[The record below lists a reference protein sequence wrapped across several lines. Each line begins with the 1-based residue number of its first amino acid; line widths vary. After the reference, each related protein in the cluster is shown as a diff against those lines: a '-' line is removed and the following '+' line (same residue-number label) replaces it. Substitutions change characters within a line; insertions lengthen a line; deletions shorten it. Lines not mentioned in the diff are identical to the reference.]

1 MLGQAAGQRLY
12 GKAYV
17 SMLLSGKVPIT
28 SQVAKAARI
37 PMAGAAGLDG
47 DAWGDPLPTFGGRP
61 VAQLKAAWDA
71 GADRRELY
79 IVTGIQMV
87 HLVLTDPPPRFLEP
101 TMDWLSIPMLPV
113 SPPADLRHDIQDHT
127 CIPAQ

>member
-1 MLGQAAGQRLY
+1 MLGQAAGQRPY
-12 GKAYV
+12 GKPYV
-17 SMLLSGKVPIT
+17 SMLLSGKAPIT

-37 PMAGAAGLDG
+37 PMAGAADLDG

-79 IVTGIQMV
+79 IMTGIRMV
-87 HLVLTDPPPRFLEP
+87 HLALTDPPPPGADYGLAFNSDAPGPATSRFAP
-101 TMDWLSIPMLPV
+101 
-113 SPPADLRHDIQDHT
+113 
-127 CIPAQ
+127 